1 MCFVNLIT
9 CGMWIQNFHI
19 LEFVLYYYQ
28 NKIDM
33 MYCNNLHGKRLN
45 YSTVLA
51 ACIKC
56 TCELIIFDQIPSY
69 HLFSSYRYDVSLPLL
84 QRGAYTESAEKY
96 LIKQRGKRDPP
107 VTHEID

>member
-1 MCFVNLIT
+1 
-9 CGMWIQNFHI
+9 MWILNFHI

-56 TCELIIFDQIPSY
+56 TGELIIFDQIPSFAPT
-69 HLFSSYRYDVSLPLL
+69 LFIIFFHPTDMTCLCHCFNGVHILNL
-84 QRGAYTESAEKY
+84 QKN
-96 LIKQRGKRDPP
+96 I
-107 VTHEID
+107 